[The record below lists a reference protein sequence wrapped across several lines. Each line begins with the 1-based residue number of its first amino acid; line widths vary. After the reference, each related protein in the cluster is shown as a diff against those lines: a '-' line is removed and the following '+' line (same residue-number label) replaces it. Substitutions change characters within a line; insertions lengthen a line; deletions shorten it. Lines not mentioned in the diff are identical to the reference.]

1 MARPPKNKDN
11 VENSVTEDFANE
23 LIKEINKTHN
33 EKIAFNLGNDEAP
46 THVHRWISTGSR
58 QLDYIIANRRDGGMP
73 EGRIVE
79 IQGPPGIGKSTL
91 MAQIARSTQRM
102 DGIVVF
108 IDTENATN
116 PETLANMGVDVAK
129 RFVFVQSPCTEE
141 ILSIIE
147 STILKA
153 RTMTKDVPVTVI
165 WDSVSQSSP
174 KAELEG
180 DYDQN
185 TIGLQARVLSKGMRK
200 IANVIGGQKV
210 LLVLVSQ
217 QRMKI
222 GCVGP
227 DTVIQYRQHMETQIK
242 TETIKHM
249 FSDIGHKFEIM
260 SINKPVPITGWEI
273 KSLDNN
279 GNVIWKDIKNIIR
292 KQNAI
297 HMKVTTSLSHTLS
310 CSPEHKIYVKNLNSD
325 IPFYEEVGAIYQN
338 EKQYAVLTEQG
349 WCSFKI
355 EKIDEKLEIADLE
368 VADSNSYLSNGI
380 LSHNT
385 MFGDPTTTSGGMAIP
400 YSSSVRVRL
409 DGGSPIKDKDE
420 NIIGINVT
428 AKTIKN
434 KVAKPFR
441 MVGFQIMFGKGI
453 FENDETF
460 DLLREYCKN
469 SKSGV
474 MVNNKSVMISG
485 DAAWKTFTVVDIKT
499 GEVETEVKFYK
510 NEFTQKILNKPE
522 YSDYINAMMDAALVI
537 SKDDATENHST
548 FERIAEG
555 DVKTADELS
564 A

>member
-1 MARPPKNKDN
+1 MAKPTTKKSGDTQQT
-11 VENSVTEDFANE
+11 VQDTVMDDFSSD
-23 LIKEINKTHN
+23 LIKAINKEHN
-33 EKIAFNLGNDEAP
+33 DKIAFNLGVDDAP

-58 QLDYIIANRRDGGMP
+58 QLDYIIGNRRGGGMP

-102 DGIVVF
+102 GGIAVY

-116 PETLANMGVDVAK
+116 PDTLANMGVDVAR

-141 ILSIIE
+141 ILSVIE

-217 QRMKI
+217 QRQKI
-222 GCVGP
+222 GV
-227 DTVIQYRQHMETQIK
+227 
-242 TETIKHM
+242 
-249 FSDIGHKFEIM
+249 
-260 SINKPVPITGWEI
+260 
-273 KSLDNN
+273 
-279 GNVIWKDIKNIIR
+279 
-292 KQNAI
+292 
-297 HMKVTTSLSHTLS
+297 
-310 CSPEHKIYVKNLNSD
+310 
-325 IPFYEEVGAIYQN
+325 
-338 EKQYAVLTEQG
+338 
-349 WCSFKI
+349 
-355 EKIDEKLEIADLE
+355 
-368 VADSNSYLSNGI
+368 
-380 LSHNT
+380 

-400 YSSSVRVRL
+400 YSSSVRIRL
-409 DGGSPIKDKDE
+409 DGGSAIKDKDE
-420 NIIGINVT
+420 NVIGINVT

-441 MVGFQIMFGKGI
+441 KVGFQIMFGKGI
-453 FENDETF
+453 FENDEIF
-460 DLLREYCKN
+460 DLRREYCKN
-469 SKSGV
+469 SKAGV
-474 MVNNKSVMISG
+474 TVGNKSVSVAG
-485 DAAWKTFTVVDIKT
+485 DGAWKTFTVMDLKT
-499 GEVETEVKFYK
+499 GEVETEVKFQK
-510 NEFTQKILNKPE
+510 NEFSQKVLNKPDYLE
-522 YSDYINAMMDAALVI
+522 YVNALMDAALII
-537 SKDDATENHST
+537 SNNDNTESHATYEA
-548 FERIAEG
+548 IAEG

>member
-1 MARPPKNKDN
+1 MAKPTTKKSGDTQQT
-11 VENSVTEDFANE
+11 VQDTVMDDFSSD
-23 LIKEINKTHN
+23 LIKAINKEHN
-33 EKIAFNLGNDEAP
+33 DKIAFNLGVDDAP

-58 QLDYIIANRRDGGMP
+58 QLDYIISNRRGGGMP

-102 DGIVVF
+102 GGIAVY

-116 PETLANMGVDVAK
+116 PDTLANMGVDVAR

-141 ILSIIE
+141 ILSVIE

-217 QRMKI
+217 QRQKI
-222 GCVGP
+222 GV
-227 DTVIQYRQHMETQIK
+227 
-242 TETIKHM
+242 
-249 FSDIGHKFEIM
+249 
-260 SINKPVPITGWEI
+260 
-273 KSLDNN
+273 
-279 GNVIWKDIKNIIR
+279 
-292 KQNAI
+292 
-297 HMKVTTSLSHTLS
+297 
-310 CSPEHKIYVKNLNSD
+310 
-325 IPFYEEVGAIYQN
+325 
-338 EKQYAVLTEQG
+338 
-349 WCSFKI
+349 
-355 EKIDEKLEIADLE
+355 
-368 VADSNSYLSNGI
+368 
-380 LSHNT
+380 

-400 YSSSVRVRL
+400 YSSSVRIRL
-409 DGGSPIKDKDE
+409 DGGSAIKDKDE
-420 NIIGINVT
+420 NVIGINVT

-441 MVGFQIMFGKGI
+441 KVGFQIMFGKGI
-453 FENDETF
+453 FENDEIF

-469 SKSGV
+469 SKAGV
-474 MVNNKSVMISG
+474 TVGNKSVSVAG
-485 DAAWKTFTVVDIKT
+485 DGAWKTFTVMDLKT

-510 NEFTQKILNKPE
+510 NEFSQKVLNKPE
-522 YSDYINAMMDAALVI
+522 YLEYVNALMDAALII
-537 SKDDATENHST
+537 SNNDNAESHAT
-548 FERIAEG
+548 FEAIADG

>member
-1 MARPPKNKDN
+1 MAKPTTKKSGDTQQT
-11 VENSVTEDFANE
+11 VQDTVMDDFSSD
-23 LIKEINKTHN
+23 LIKAINKEHN
-33 EKIAFNLGNDEAP
+33 DKIAFNLGVDDAP

-58 QLDYIIANRRDGGMP
+58 QLDYIIGNRRGGGMP

-102 DGIVVF
+102 GGIAVY

-116 PETLANMGVDVAK
+116 PDTLANMGVDVAR

-141 ILSIIE
+141 ILSVIE

-217 QRMKI
+217 QRQKI
-222 GCVGP
+222 GV
-227 DTVIQYRQHMETQIK
+227 
-242 TETIKHM
+242 
-249 FSDIGHKFEIM
+249 
-260 SINKPVPITGWEI
+260 
-273 KSLDNN
+273 
-279 GNVIWKDIKNIIR
+279 
-292 KQNAI
+292 
-297 HMKVTTSLSHTLS
+297 
-310 CSPEHKIYVKNLNSD
+310 
-325 IPFYEEVGAIYQN
+325 
-338 EKQYAVLTEQG
+338 
-349 WCSFKI
+349 
-355 EKIDEKLEIADLE
+355 
-368 VADSNSYLSNGI
+368 
-380 LSHNT
+380 

-400 YSSSVRVRL
+400 YSSSVRIRL
-409 DGGSPIKDKDE
+409 DGGSAIKDKDE
-420 NIIGINVT
+420 NVIGINVT

-441 MVGFQIMFGKGI
+441 KVGFQIMFGKGI
-453 FENDETF
+453 FENDEIF

-469 SKSGV
+469 SKAGV
-474 MVNNKSVMISG
+474 TVGNKSVSVAG
-485 DAAWKTFTVVDIKT
+485 DGAWKTFTVMDLKT

-510 NEFTQKILNKPE
+510 NEFSQKVLNKPDYLE
-522 YSDYINAMMDAALVI
+522 YVNALMDAALII
-537 SKDDATENHST
+537 SNNDNTESHATYEA
-548 FERIAEG
+548 IAEG

>member
-1 MARPPKNKDN
+1 MARPAKKDK
-11 VENSVTEDFANE
+11 ETTAEASMTEDFANE

-33 EKIAFNLGNDEAP
+33 EKIAFNLGSDDAP
-46 THVHRWISTGSR
+46 TNVSRWISTGSR

-102 DGIVVF
+102 GGIVVF

-116 PETLANMGVDVAK
+116 PDTLSNMGIDVAR
-129 RFVFVQSPCTEE
+129 RFVFVQTPCTEE

-227 DTVIQYRQHMETQIK
+227 ETNIQYSYCNKIK
-242 TETIKHM
+242 NETIKQM
-249 FSDIGHKFEIM
+249 FNEMGYEFEQMPTNQPI
-260 SINKPVPITGWEI
+260 PVTGWEV
-273 KSLDNN
+273 KTLDEK
-279 GNVIWKDIKNIIR
+279 GNVLWKDVKNIIR
-292 KQNAI
+292 KQNAV
-297 HMKVTTSLSHTLS
+297 HMKIITALSYTLS
-310 CSPEHKIYVKNLNSD
+310 CSPEHKIYVKHISSD
-325 IPFYEEVGAIYQN
+325 SPLYEEVGTIFQN
-338 EKQYAVLTEQG
+338 EKEYVVLTEKG
-349 WCSFKI
+349 WSSFEI
-355 EKIDEKLEIADLE
+355 SKIDGELEIADLE
-368 VADSNSYLSNGI
+368 VADSHSYLSNGI

-400 YSSSVRVRL
+400 YSSSVRIRL
-409 DGGSPIKDKDE
+409 DGGSAIKDKEE
-420 NIIGINVT
+420 NTIGINVT
-428 AKTIKN
+428 ARTIKN

-441 MVGFQIMFGKGI
+441 KVGFQIMFGKGI
-453 FENDETF
+453 YENDEIF

-469 SKSGV
+469 SKRGV
-474 MVNNKSVMISG
+474 EVNGKTVNLSG
-485 DAAWKTFTVVDIKT
+485 DAAWKTFTVMNNKT
-499 GEVETEVKFYK
+499 GEIETEIKFYK
-510 NEFTQKILNKPE
+510 QEFMQKVVNKPE
-522 YSDYINAMMDAALVI
+522 YSDYINALMDAALI
-537 SKDDATENHST
+537 LNAEESLEEHST
-548 FERIAEG
+548 YERLTDGEMAAEQQ
-555 DVKTADELS
+555 VNA
-564 A
+564 

>member
-1 MARPPKNKDN
+1 MAKPTTKKSGDTQQT
-11 VENSVTEDFANE
+11 VQDTVMDDFSSD
-23 LIKEINKTHN
+23 LIKAINKEHN
-33 EKIAFNLGNDEAP
+33 DKIAFNLGVDDAP

-58 QLDYIIANRRDGGMP
+58 QLDYIIGNRRGGGMP

-102 DGIVVF
+102 GGIAVY

-116 PETLANMGVDVAK
+116 PDTLANMGVDVAR

-141 ILSIIE
+141 ILSVIE

-217 QRMKI
+217 QRQKI
-222 GCVGP
+222 GV
-227 DTVIQYRQHMETQIK
+227 
-242 TETIKHM
+242 
-249 FSDIGHKFEIM
+249 
-260 SINKPVPITGWEI
+260 
-273 KSLDNN
+273 
-279 GNVIWKDIKNIIR
+279 
-292 KQNAI
+292 
-297 HMKVTTSLSHTLS
+297 
-310 CSPEHKIYVKNLNSD
+310 
-325 IPFYEEVGAIYQN
+325 
-338 EKQYAVLTEQG
+338 
-349 WCSFKI
+349 
-355 EKIDEKLEIADLE
+355 
-368 VADSNSYLSNGI
+368 
-380 LSHNT
+380 

-400 YSSSVRVRL
+400 YSSSVRIRL
-409 DGGSPIKDKDE
+409 DGGSAIKDKDE
-420 NIIGINVT
+420 NVIGINVT

-441 MVGFQIMFGKGI
+441 KVGFQIMFGKGI
-453 FENDETF
+453 FENDEIF

-469 SKSGV
+469 SKAGV
-474 MVNNKSVMISG
+474 TVGNKSVSVAG
-485 DAAWKTFTVVDIKT
+485 DGAWKTFTVMDLKT

-510 NEFTQKILNKPE
+510 NEFSQKVLNKPDYLE
-522 YSDYINAMMDAALVI
+522 YVNALMDAALII
-537 SKDDATENHST
+537 SNNDNTESHATYEA
-548 FERIAEG
+548 IADG